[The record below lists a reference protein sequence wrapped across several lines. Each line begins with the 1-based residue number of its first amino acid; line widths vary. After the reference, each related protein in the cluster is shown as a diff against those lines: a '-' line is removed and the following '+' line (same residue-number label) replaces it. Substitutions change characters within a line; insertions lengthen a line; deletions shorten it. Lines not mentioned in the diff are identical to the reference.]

1 MYRKVRENNK
11 FNSFLF
17 LFRIISMKKNA
28 LSHSNPDEYLY
39 GRAGYLYTL
48 MFLRQEIGEHV
59 IDPQLITEI
68 FEAMIKSGEKYARD
82 TGSSSPLMYKW
93 HDSEYMG
100 AAHGVSGII
109 YLLLRVKIIIQRK
122 KKLNSNFVRFI

>member
-1 MYRKVRENNK
+1 MII
-11 FNSFLF
+11 LF
-17 LFRIISMKKNA
+17 PFRIVSMKKHA

-48 MFLRQEIGEHV
+48 MFLRRKIGHNV
-59 IDPQLITEI
+59 IDAQLITEV
-68 FEAMIKSGEKYARD
+68 FEAMIKSGEKYARK
-82 TGSSSPLMYKW
+82 TGSQSPLMYKW

-109 YLLLRVKIIIQRK
+109 YLLLKVKFLLEKNNHFLII
-122 KKLNSNFVRFI
+122 